1 MYQVFWDDYL
11 LHDLRLDEYILIN
24 PTLTEELNKISE
36 LTFTIL
42 SGHPYFNKLEKLIPN
57 ISLKKDGQT
66 LFRGRIINDSQ
77 KMNKSKEITCESF
90 LAFLFDSIQRPFEFQ
105 GTPKNFFCR
114 LLNVH
119 NNQVATFSKTTDVSL
134 DEEKIYFTYSEEL
147 EIYEQVLNP
156 NVSEIANYY
165 EATGSKILYIGKTTG
180 ANLDNNEYINRSSE
194 DYISTYETIEDK
206 ILETIGGYI
215 KERYVNDQTFID
227 WVNDFTEGEAQIV
240 STQVIQFGE
249 NLIDLAIDDDASE
262 TYSVVIPLGAEIEN
276 EDGTTERITI
286 DSVNDGKDYLINET
300 ALEKYGW
307 IVAPISETTWD
318 DVTLPANLKAKA
330 TDYLN
335 NKAVMLKST
344 LEVNGLDLN
353 TINKNVSDFKMG
365 QYIKV
370 QSIPHNISKTYLLT
384 KKQTPLTKPEDLQI
398 TLGETKNTLT
408 GMQVSDKNDTIK
420 RFETVLK
427 DYVLNENITQIVD
440 EEISNSSLIQQLPN
454 EILTSVGETYT
465 AKSEMEQFIQS
476 LNTQMSQT
484 EEGWEFQFQQ
494 IISQITNI
502 DGTVNENYQQLIE
515 YIRFMGGKIILGE
528 VGNEISLELS
538 NDRLSFMQNESEVAY
553 VSNGKLYITDGEFT
567 NSLTIGN
574 FAYLPRTN
582 GNLSFK
588 KVKG

>member
-42 SGHPYFNKLEKLIPN
+42 SEHPYFNKLEKLIPN

-134 DEEKIYFTYSEEL
+134 NEDKIYFIYNEEL
-147 EIYEQVLNP
+147 GIYEQVLNP
-156 NVSEIANYY
+156 SVSEIVNYY
-165 EATGSKILYIGKTTG
+165 EAIGSKVLYIGKTTG

-215 KERYVNDQTFID
+215 RERYVNDQTFID

-276 EDGTTERITI
+276 EDGTTERLTI
-286 DSVNDGKDYLINET
+286 ESVNDGKDYLINET

-318 DVTLPANLKAKA
+318 DVTLPANLKTKA

-335 NKAVMLKST
+335 NKAVMLKSI

-353 TINKNVSDFKMG
+353 TINKNVSDFRMG

-370 QSIPHNISKTYLLT
+370 QSTPHNISKTYLLT
-384 KKQTPLTKPEDLQI
+384 KKQTPLTKPEELQI

-427 DYVLNENITQIVD
+427 DYVLNENVTQIID

-454 EILTSVGETYT
+454 EILTSVSETYT

-476 LNTQMSQT
+476 LNTQLSQT

-515 YIRFMGGKIILGE
+515 YIRFVGGKIILGE
-528 VGNEISLELS
+528 VGNEITLELQ

-553 VSNGKLYITDGEFT
+553 ISNGKLYITDGEFT
-567 NSLTIGN
+567 NSLTVGN

>member
-1 MYQVFWDDYL
+1 MYQVFWGDYL

-194 DYISTYETIEDK
+194 DYISTYKTIEDK

-353 TINKNVSDFKMG
+353 TINKNVSDFRMG

-427 DYVLNENITQIVD
+427 DYVLNENITQIID

>member
-42 SGHPYFNKLEKLIPN
+42 SEHPYFNKLEKLIPN

-77 KMNKSKEITCESF
+77 KMNKRKEITCESF

-134 DEEKIYFTYSEEL
+134 NEEKIYFTYSEEL
-147 EIYEQVLNP
+147 GIYEQVLSP
-156 NVSEIANYY
+156 SVSEIANYY
-165 EATGSKILYIGKTTG
+165 EATGSKVLYIGKTTG
-180 ANLDNNEYINRSSE
+180 SNLDNNEYINRSSE
-194 DYISTYETIEDK
+194 DYISTYKTIEDK

-276 EDGTTERITI
+276 EDGTTERLTI
-286 DSVNDGKDYLINET
+286 ESVNDGKDYLINET

-318 DVTLPANLKAKA
+318 DITLPANLKTKA

-353 TINKNVSDFKMG
+353 TINKNVSDFRMG

-370 QSIPHNISKTYLLT
+370 QSVPHNISKTYLLT
-384 KKQTPLTKPEDLQI
+384 KKQTPLTKPEELQI

-427 DYVLNENITQIVD
+427 DYVLNENITQIID

-476 LNTQMSQT
+476 LNTQLSQT

-515 YIRFMGGKIILGE
+515 YIRFVGGKIILGE
-528 VGNEISLELS
+528 VGNEITLELQ

>member
-1 MYQVFWDDYL
+1 MYQVFWGDYL
-11 LHDLRLDEYILIN
+11 LHDLRLEEYILIN

-42 SGHPYFNKLEKLIPN
+42 SEHPYFNKLEKLIPN

-134 DEEKIYFTYSEEL
+134 NEEKIYFTYNEEL
-147 EIYEQVLNP
+147 GIYEQVLNP
-156 NVSEIANYY
+156 SVSEIANYY
-165 EATGSKILYIGKTTG
+165 EATGSKVLYIGKTTG
-180 ANLDNNEYINRSSE
+180 ATLDNNEYINRSSE

-249 NLIDLAIDDDASE
+249 NLINLAIDDDASE

-286 DSVNDGKDYLINET
+286 ESVNDGKDYLINET
-300 ALEKYGW
+300 AFEKYGW
-307 IVAPISETTWD
+307 IVAPITETTWD
-318 DVTLPANLKAKA
+318 DVTLPANLKTKA

-353 TINKNVSDFKMG
+353 TINKNVSDFRMG

-427 DYVLNENITQIVD
+427 DYVLNENITQIID

-515 YIRFMGGKIILGE
+515 YIRFIGGKIILGE
-528 VGNEISLELS
+528 VGNEITLELQ

>member
-1 MYQVFWDDYL
+1 MYQVFWGDYL

-77 KMNKSKEITCESF
+77 KMNKSKEINCESF
-90 LAFLFDSIQRPFEFQ
+90 LAFLFDSLQRTFDFQ
-105 GTPKNFFCR
+105 ETPKNFFCR

-147 EIYEQVLNP
+147 GIYEQVLNP
-156 NVSEIANYY
+156 SVSEIANYY
-165 EATGSKILYIGKTTG
+165 EATGSKVLYIGKTTG

-276 EDGTTERITI
+276 EDGTTERLTI
-286 DSVNDGKDYLINET
+286 ESVNDGKDYLINET

-353 TINKNVSDFKMG
+353 TINKNVSDFRMG

-384 KKQTPLTKPEDLQI
+384 KKQTPLTKPEELQI

-476 LNTQMSQT
+476 LNTQLSQT

-515 YIRFMGGKIILGE
+515 YIRFVGGKIILGE
-528 VGNEISLELS
+528 VGNEITLELQ

>member
-353 TINKNVSDFKMG
+353 TINKNVSDFRMG

-427 DYVLNENITQIVD
+427 DYVLNENITQIID

-528 VGNEISLELS
+528 VGNEITLELQ

>member
-1 MYQVFWDDYL
+1 MYQVFWGDYL

-42 SGHPYFNKLEKLIPN
+42 SGHPYFNKLEKLITN
-57 ISLKKDGQT
+57 IYLKKDGQT

-77 KMNKSKEITCESF
+77 KMNKRKEITCESF

-134 DEEKIYFTYSEEL
+134 NEEKIYFTYSEEL
-147 EIYEQVLNP
+147 GIYEQVLSP
-156 NVSEIANYY
+156 SVSEIANYY
-165 EATGSKILYIGKTTG
+165 EATGSKVLYIGKTTG
-180 ANLDNNEYINRSSE
+180 SNLDNNEYINRSSE
-194 DYISTYETIEDK
+194 DYISTYKTIEDK

-215 KERYVNDQTFID
+215 KERYVNDQTLID
-227 WVNDFTEGEAQIV
+227 WVDDFTEGEAQIV

-276 EDGTTERITI
+276 DDGTTERLTI
-286 DSVNDGKDYLINET
+286 ESVNDGKDYLINET

-318 DVTLPANLKAKA
+318 DITLPANLKTKA

-353 TINKNVSDFKMG
+353 TINKNVSDFRMG

-370 QSIPHNISKTYLLT
+370 QSVPHNISKTYLLT
-384 KKQTPLTKPEDLQI
+384 KKQTPLTKPEELQI

-427 DYVLNENITQIVD
+427 DYVLNENITQIID

-476 LNTQMSQT
+476 LNTQLSQT

-515 YIRFMGGKIILGE
+515 YIRFVGGKIILGE
-528 VGNEISLELS
+528 VGNEITLELQ

-553 VSNGKLYITDGEFT
+553 ISNGKLYITDGEFT
-567 NSLTIGN
+567 NSLTVGN

>member
-1 MYQVFWDDYL
+1 MYQVFWGDYL

-262 TYSVVIPLGAEIEN
+262 TYSIVIPLGAEIEN

-353 TINKNVSDFKMG
+353 TINKNVSDFRMG

-420 RFETVLK
+420 RFEKVLK
-427 DYVLNENITQIVD
+427 DYVLNENITQIID

-528 VGNEISLELS
+528 VGNEITLELQ

>member
-134 DEEKIYFTYSEEL
+134 NEDKIYFIYNEEL
-147 EIYEQVLNP
+147 GIYEQVLNP
-156 NVSEIANYY
+156 SVSEIANYY
-165 EATGSKILYIGKTTG
+165 EATGSKVLYIGKTTG
-180 ANLDNNEYINRSSE
+180 SNLDNNEYINRSSE

-215 KERYVNDQTFID
+215 KERYVNDQTLID
-227 WVNDFTEGEAQIV
+227 WVDDFTEGEAQIV

-276 EDGTTERITI
+276 DDGTTERLTI
-286 DSVNDGKDYLINET
+286 ESVNDGKDYLINET

-318 DVTLPANLKAKA
+318 DITLPANLKTKA

-353 TINKNVSDFKMG
+353 TINKNVSDFRMG

-370 QSIPHNISKTYLLT
+370 QSVPHNISKTYLLT
-384 KKQTPLTKPEDLQI
+384 KKQTPLTKPEELQI

-427 DYVLNENITQIVD
+427 DYVLNENITQIID

-476 LNTQMSQT
+476 LNTQLSQT

-515 YIRFMGGKIILGE
+515 YIRFIGGKIILGE
-528 VGNEISLELS
+528 VGNEITLELQ